1 MIVLGGTSPCLD
13 LNKTHH
19 IEFTTSELI
28 YIIACLGE
36 VTDFTLNEALSDT
49 SVFTNNFSQVVGTN
63 LYDELLKYGCKENII
78 KKEFL
83 F

>member
-1 MIVLGGTSPCLD
+1 MRVLDGTSPYLD

-36 VTDFTLNEALSDT
+36 VTDFTLKEALSDT
-49 SVFTNNFSQVVGTN
+49 NIFTDKF
-63 LYDELLKYGCKENII
+63 LK
-78 KKEFL
+78 L
-83 F
+83 

>member
-1 MIVLGGTSPCLD
+1 MRVLDGTSPYLD

-19 IEFTTSELI
+19 IEFTPSELI

-36 VTDFTLNEALSDT
+36 VTDFTLKEALSDT
-49 SVFTNNFSQVVGTN
+49 NIFTDNFSQVVGTN
-63 LYDELLKYGCKENII
+63 LYDELLNYSCKENII